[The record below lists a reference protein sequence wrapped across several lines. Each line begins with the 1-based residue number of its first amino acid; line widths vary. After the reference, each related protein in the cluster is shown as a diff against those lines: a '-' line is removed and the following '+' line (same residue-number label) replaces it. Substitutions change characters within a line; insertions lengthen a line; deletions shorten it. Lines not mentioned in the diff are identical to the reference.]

1 MNGALLGLMLMAAPT
16 EVVEI
21 VRYRMPE
28 GRPVTIAGVRYQAFS
43 FVEYKELLQ
52 IDQDLKAAVQD
63 VNVLEGLITAEKAI
77 SKGYAAQTDAYKAA
91 VSVQKTE
98 LQRLFVKWEKTDS
111 ALQKAKAGSIWP
123 KLSLLGGGAMAALGA
138 ISLIVSRF

>member
-1 MNGALLGLMLMAAPT
+1 MNAALLGLMLMVVPT

-28 GRPVTIAGVRYQAFS
+28 GRPVTIEGVRFQAFS

-63 VNVLEGLITAEKAI
+63 VNVLEGLITAEKTI
-77 SKGYAAQTDAYKAA
+77 SQGFMAQVDAYKAT
-91 VSVQKTE
+91 VSLQKSE
-98 LQRLFVKWEKTDS
+98 LQRLFVKWEKTDD

-123 KLSLLGGGAMAALGA
+123 KLSLLGGGAMATLGA
-138 ISLIVSRF
+138 ISLIVSRL